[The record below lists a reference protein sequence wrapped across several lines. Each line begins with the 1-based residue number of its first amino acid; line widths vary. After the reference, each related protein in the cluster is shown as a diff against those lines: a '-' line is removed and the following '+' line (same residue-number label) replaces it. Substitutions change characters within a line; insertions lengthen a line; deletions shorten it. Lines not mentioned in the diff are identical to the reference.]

1 MTPLLCDVMIQTSF
15 LDSSRRILCNN
26 FQLWQAWMI
35 SSFLVTFLILPVVHY
50 HLQKQS
56 GLLFP
61 MRKRAKQIPRVGSM
75 PLSDFLSLGGP
86 WVRVTLPPPA
96 HARQGH
102 RRWVL
107 KAFRCPWSHIQTF
120 WTGWPAGLQCRHS
133 WSPEGHSKWCPS
145 QVFPS
150 PASVHCTVSAAPFPS
165 PLMWGSS
172 EDSTECATLSGTSI
186 SSTSQPSHCNW
197 PTQSQLAY
205 QQCPFF
211 SVART
216 KFAIK
221 HLSIHWAFPGLPSL
235 FHGQFSNW
243 QKANRRYSREI
254 VLMRSEAKLE
264 FLAILHFFISCC
276 ARRRNFQKTGM
287 LPDVY
292 DSLVIVLACER
303 VCWFITH
310 HFSIPT
316 TLTTCCIHFSLPA

>member
-1 MTPLLCDVMIQTSF
+1 MTPLLCDVTIQTSF

-61 MRKRAKQIPRVGSM
+61 TRKRAKQIPRVGSM

-102 RRWVL
+102 RRWV
-107 KAFRCPWSHIQTF
+107 CPWSHIQTF

-150 PASVHCTVSAAPFPS
+150 SASSVHCTVKCCPVSLATHVRLIWRQHWVCHIEWNIHIVNLSAF
-165 PLMWGSS
+165 
-172 EDSTECATLSGTSI
+172 TL
-186 SSTSQPSHCNW
+186 
-197 PTQSQLAY
+197 QLAY
-205 QQCPFF
+205 PESIGLSTVSIFF
-211 SVART
+211 R
-216 KFAIK
+216 
-221 HLSIHWAFPGLPSL
+221 
-235 FHGQFSNW
+235 
-243 QKANRRYSREI
+243 
-254 VLMRSEAKLE
+254 
-264 FLAILHFFISCC
+264 C
-276 ARRRNFQKTGM
+276 
-287 LPDVY
+287 
-292 DSLVIVLACER
+292 
-303 VCWFITH
+303 
-310 HFSIPT
+310 
-316 TLTTCCIHFSLPA
+316 